1 MTRSTG
7 RTTLPHQLIVGIF
20 IFLLAGVL
28 AVAPLPLPARSLGIV
43 LCFYSAFA
51 FAGLPFAFAT
61 ALLAPLAGLLTGSGD
76 WLVMLPLMLVSGLL
90 ALLGLDYAWRTP
102 ALVVS
107 PLLYI
112 LPQLFAWQL
121 SQRSL
126 FAVALPWQPSAP
138 VWLGLHTLAALLGTL
153 AALRWGRAYGAARR
167 RG

>member
-1 MTRSTG
+1 MTRSA
-7 RTTLPHQLIVGIF
+7 RTALPHLLIVGVF
-20 IFLLAGVL
+20 IFLLAAVL
-28 AVAPLPLPARSLGIV
+28 AVAPLPLLARSLGV
-43 LCFYSAFA
+43 ALCFYAAFT

-76 WLVMLPLMLVSGLL
+76 WLVMLPLLLVSGLL

-102 ALVVS
+102 ALIVS

-112 LPQLFAWQL
+112 LPQIVAWQL

-138 VWLGLHTLAALLGTL
+138 VWLGLHALVAVLGTL
-153 AALRWGRAYGAARR
+153 AALWWRRAGARR
-167 RG
+167 RE